1 MRLVSCCSTRPPLR
15 SPPIQSTSPQ
25 SSFHQYLFEHNHGNC
40 LSLTRFIE
48 SHSVSHSIGIGLRA
62 SVTQRALQRI
72 VQHLRLQT
80 RCTCPCHRACG
91 VATRGMNS
99 NLISRD
105 ALHLLTNGRT
115 IMLEFLKVSWPSIY
129 GCMGFQFPTA
139 TILQLSGT
147 VRIRTLINHV
157 RLVSQLRR

>member
-1 MRLVSCCSTRPPLR
+1 VSCCSTRPPLR

-40 LSLTRFIE
+40 LSLTWFIE
-48 SHSVSHSIGIGLRA
+48 SHSVSHLIGIGLRA

-72 VQHLRLQT
+72 AQHLRLQT
-80 RCTCPCHRACG
+80 KCLCFCHRECG
-91 VATRGMNS
+91 AATRAMNS
-99 NLISRD
+99 NLVSGG
-105 ALHLLTNGRT
+105 ALHLLTNRRT

-129 GCMGFQFPTA
+129 GCMSFQFPTV
-139 TILQLSGT
+139 TILQSSGT

-157 RLVSQLRR
+157 